1 MDRNLLDANEGDIR
15 DRNDKPTRLG
25 SSCRHKARANPY
37 RSLTIRRPLMAGDE
51 HHALRIVRIMKDAG
65 TAAGEIMMFGAIEAV
80 WLKPDNADHD
90 GLLAGLQYAA
100 DQGWVEDAG
109 TAGTTYRTKVRRSDT
124 NGPNH

>member
-1 MDRNLLDANEGDIR
+1 
-15 DRNDKPTRLG
+15 
-25 SSCRHKARANPY
+25 
-37 RSLTIRRPLMAGDE
+37 MAGDE

-109 TAGTTYRTKVRRSDT
+109 TAIRLTAKGTKI
-124 NGPNH
+124 

>member
-1 MDRNLLDANEGDIR
+1 
-15 DRNDKPTRLG
+15 
-25 SSCRHKARANPY
+25 
-37 RSLTIRRPLMAGDE
+37 MAGDE

-90 GLLAGLQYAA
+90 GLLAGLRYSA

-109 TAGTTYRTKVRRSDT
+109 TAVRLTTQGAKV
-124 NGPNH
+124 